1 MILKEA
7 YRYQNYLNDLL
18 DEAETYLTDG
28 RFIRAFLMR
37 CRETVISHVSWAWEK
52 WFDSIHSQLDSVL
65 VKFTFGKI
73 R

>member
-28 RFIRAFLMR
+28 RFMR
-37 CRETVISHVSWAWEK
+37 CRETVISHVSWA
-52 WFDSIHSQLDSVL
+52 
-65 VKFTFGKI
+65 
-73 R
+73 